1 MAEPT
6 SRESRWMDAASRTCL
21 FCATHQTERATSI
34 LFCSDWFILP
44 IVRPVIEEQC
54 SLKKRNLRPTRLYFL
69 SVSFEIPN
77 KLHLRNASEQCLG
90 CFYLNILFRHLC
102 FASRTKQKLCC
113 VPFCWQKKKIPL
125 IPLPIAT
132 ITHFLR
138 HPRTRRYSKT
148 SVSIHLVPRSKS
160 KSKGKPTERG
170 L

>member
-44 IVRPVIEEQC
+44 IVRPVIKEQC

-69 SVSFEIPN
+69 SVSFDIPN
-77 KLHLRNASEQCLG
+77 KLHLRE
-90 CFYLNILFRHLC
+90 CFGAMFGMLLFEYTFTPLVLCVAYKTKTVLRSILL
-102 FASRTKQKLCC
+102 AE
-113 VPFCWQKKKIPL
+113 KIPL